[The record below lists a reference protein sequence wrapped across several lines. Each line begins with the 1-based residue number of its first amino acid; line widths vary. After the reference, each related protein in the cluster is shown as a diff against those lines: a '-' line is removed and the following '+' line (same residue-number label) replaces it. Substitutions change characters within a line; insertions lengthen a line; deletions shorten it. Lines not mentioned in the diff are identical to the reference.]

1 MPYWRT
7 PAAKR
12 IQQGKQY
19 DDSKQQE
26 VIRAMHKSATDQSIC
41 FVEIIIAIAI
51 GTSVVAM
58 FVREEHGTI
67 PIQT

>member
-1 MPYWRT
+1 MPSDIMCRL
-7 PAAKR
+7 A
-12 IQQGKQY
+12 QCCEQY

-26 VIRAMHKSATDQSIC
+26 AIKAMHKSATDQSIC

-51 GTSVVAM
+51 CASVVTK